1 MSFDIMLACFRDGE
15 PHPIDRKLFET
26 IFLAHN
32 QRAKKGGS
40 NPDDVY
46 VEYADGSGGT
56 IDCSG
61 LADGSL
67 SFDHCGGETF
77 FANMVELADKTASV
91 IFWVSEISPTVVT
104 NEATLKHLP
113 PDFIEG
119 RPVRVVHNVDD
130 IRKAIEES

>member
-1 MSFDIMLACFRDGE
+1 MSFDIFLACFRDGK
-15 PHPIDRKLFET
+15 PHPIERKLFDS
-26 IFLAHN
+26 IFLTHDLRGN
-32 QRAKKGGS
+32 KGRS
-40 NPDDVY
+40 DPDDVY

-56 IDCSG
+56 IYCNR

-77 FANMVELADKTASV
+77 FANMIELADRTSSV

-113 PDFIEG
+113 PDFIED
-119 RPVRVVHNVDD
+119 RPVRVVHNADD